1 MSERVTSYVFFTLS
15 SLAVLMSAIDSTIV
29 AVAIPQLT
37 SSFGAPLT
45 WVGWTLTAYQLVQVV
60 MLPLAGRLS
69 DTLGR
74 KRVFLFC
81 AGAFTLGSLL
91 CGLAPSIGVL
101 IGCRALQAVGGGGLM
116 PSAIGIISDQFGNRR
131 AQARGLFSSIFPI
144 GGIIGPN
151 LGGFIL
157 HNWSWRELFFVNV
170 PLGVVVLVGVYCLL
184 HDSPTA
190 RRPLRVDFWGIGL
203 FAGAVAVLMYGMTE
217 VGNDATLL
225 ESPGLWALFGVS
237 GALGVLF
244 LRHIRT
250 APEPLVR
257 YELVARNPY
266 LAANLYNFFYG
277 AVAFGFSAFVP
288 YYAVV
293 QYGMSTFESGTV
305 LTPRAIANIVATVL
319 ASLYII
325 RLGYRL
331 PMIGGVVLISISL
344 ALLGQGWTTVT
355 LGAFTLSGFW
365 LLAAIITISGV
376 GVGLGGPAANNA
388 SLDLAPRE
396 TAALTGLRG
405 MFRQTGGAV
414 GTAAVVLALSFFPD
428 KAQGLTVIF
437 LALSGVLLINV
448 PLTCLIPDTARER
461 LLIEAQRREA
471 ADTAPADG
479 LPTPMPS
486 AAGLESRG
494 R

>member
-1 MSERVTSYVFFTLS
+1 M
-15 SLAVLMSAIDSTIV
+15 
-29 AVAIPQLT
+29 
-37 SSFGAPLT
+37 
-45 WVGWTLTAYQLVQVV
+45 
-60 MLPLAGRLS
+60 
-69 DTLGR
+69 
-74 KRVFLFC
+74 
-81 AGAFTLGSLL
+81 
-91 CGLAPSIGVL
+91 
-101 IGCRALQAVGGGGLM
+101 
-116 PSAIGIISDQFGNRR
+116 
-131 AQARGLFSSIFPI
+131 
-144 GGIIGPN
+144 
-151 LGGFIL
+151 
-157 HNWSWRELFFVNV
+157 
-170 PLGVVVLVGVYCLL
+170 
-184 HDSPTA
+184 
-190 RRPLRVDFWGIGL
+190 
-203 FAGAVAVLMYGMTE
+203 
-217 VGNDATLL
+217 
-225 ESPGLWALFGVS
+225 S